1 MSDRIHI
8 NTELIPP
15 IEGRILGKTFC
26 NIVEEFYKNP
36 DNLAAFKQWQDKNK
50 TRKGK
55 NKGKQA

>member
-36 DNLAAFKQWQDKNK
+36 DNLAAFKQWQDKK
-50 TRKGK
+50 
-55 NKGKQA
+55 